1 MKRLASFVFALGL
14 AAWPLAPSTPE
25 VYAEEKG
32 DTVLFVVMPN
42 KLLDNPH
49 LALKDGK
56 YTEIETIAV
65 VGDAGALDISAIK
78 LEGVTLNTG
87 KYTAEQCKL
96 AGKDTKP
103 IVLEVYFAQKVPE
116 KMKLTNIKYK
126 GEAVATYKLGIG
138 SGKDKP
144 LPIFEATKSK

>member
-1 MKRLASFVFALGL
+1 MKRLVGFVVAL
-14 AAWPLAPSTPE
+14 AVVPLAPSGPKAN
-25 VYAEEKG
+25 AEGKA

-42 KLLDNPH
+42 RLLDNPH
-49 LALKDGK
+49 LAIKDGK
-56 YTEIETIAV
+56 YTEIEVVAV
-65 VGDAGALDISAIK
+65 VGDAGALDVSAIK

-87 KYTAEQCKL
+87 KYPAEQCKL
-96 AGKDTKP
+96 SGKDTKP
-103 IVLEVYFAQKVPE
+103 IILEIYFAQKVPE

-144 LPIFEATKSK
+144 LPIFEAIRGK